1 MREDQSGK
9 IVFENLNEVPV
20 TNIEDIFALMEM
32 GQMYRKVGE
41 TNMNDRSSRSHTI
54 FRYTHCILWT
64 LSIPY
69 VNQHIFKARC

>member
-54 FRYTHCILWT
+54 FRYIHCILWSPIVCQPT
-64 LSIPY
+64 CIL
-69 VNQHIFKARC
+69 KARC

>member
-20 TNIEDIFALMEM
+20 TNIEDIFALMDM

-54 FRYTHCILWT
+54 FR
-64 LSIPY
+64 
-69 VNQHIFKARC
+69 